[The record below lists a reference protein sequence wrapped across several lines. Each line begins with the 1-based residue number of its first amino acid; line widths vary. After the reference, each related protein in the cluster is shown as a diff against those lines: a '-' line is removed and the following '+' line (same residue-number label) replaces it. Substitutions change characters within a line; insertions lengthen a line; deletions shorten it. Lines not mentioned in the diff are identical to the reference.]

1 MVSPQYPVLLFMPT
15 DAACAGLQELVA
27 NLDRKGARV
36 LCTGGEGAIGLPV
49 LPADHPGTD
58 AACLVQGF
66 LWLSCRSR
74 PAPRHG
80 HSCAATSAEGH
91 PDKMSDPGPY
101 AVAAE
106 HVFDGVDLHE
116 RAAVMIERPNILQSR
131 AAVRAARRHR
141 GLCSAESGLAAPGF
155 IDLQVNGG
163 ADLLFNDNP
172 TVATISAIAAA
183 HRKFGTTG
191 FLPTLIS
198 DSPAK
203 MKAALGAVQAA
214 IDSQP
219 SVLGIHLE
227 GPFLS
232 PAKAGIHDARA
243 IRAPTPADAE
253 ILALPRKGEMLITL
267 APEEVPPG
275 FLARLARAGIHLSLG
290 HSMATYAQTRQAMAE
305 GMTGFTHLF
314 NAMRPLESREPGPIA
329 AALESPDAW
338 YGMIVDGV
346 HVDPAMLRLALR
358 GAGHPMLITDAMPPV
373 GGRQSTFML
382 YDRQITS
389 HAGRCVSASG
399 TLAGTVL
406 TMADAVCNCVK
417 LLGLP
422 LPAALRFASTSR
434 QAFIGLGHALGR
446 LAPGYRADM
455 VAFEPRQHRRPGDL
469 GCGRPA

>member
-1 MVSPQYPVLLFMPT
+1 
-15 DAACAGLQELVA
+15 
-27 NLDRKGARV
+27 
-36 LCTGGEGAIGLPV
+36 
-49 LPADHPGTD
+49 
-58 AACLVQGF
+58 
-66 LWLSCRSR
+66 
-74 PAPRHG
+74 
-80 HSCAATSAEGH
+80 
-91 PDKMSDPGPY
+91 MSDPGPY

-116 RAAVMIERPNILQSR
+116 RAAVMIERPNILRVVPQSELP
-131 AAVRAARRHR
+131 AGIAVHALPETAW
-141 GLCSAESGLAAPGF
+141 LAPGF

-163 ADLLFNDNP
+163 ADLLFNDNQ

-203 MKAALGAVQAA
+203 MKAALDAVQAA

-232 PAKAGIHDARA
+232 PAKAGIHDVRD

-253 ILALPRKGEMLITL
+253 LLALPRKGEMLMTL
-267 APEEVPPG
+267 APEAVPPG

-338 YGMIVDGV
+338 YGLIVDGV

-373 GGRQSTFML
+373 CGRLSTFTL
-382 YDRQITS
+382 HDRQITS
-389 HAGRCVSASG
+389 HAGR
-399 TLAGTVL
+399 
-406 TMADAVCNCVK
+406 
-417 LLGLP
+417 
-422 LPAALRFASTSR
+422 
-434 QAFIGLGHALGR
+434 
-446 LAPGYRADM
+446 
-455 VAFEPRQHRRPGDL
+455 
-469 GCGRPA
+469 

>member
-1 MVSPQYPVLLFMPT
+1 
-15 DAACAGLQELVA
+15 
-27 NLDRKGARV
+27 
-36 LCTGGEGAIGLPV
+36 
-49 LPADHPGTD
+49 
-58 AACLVQGF
+58 
-66 LWLSCRSR
+66 
-74 PAPRHG
+74 
-80 HSCAATSAEGH
+80 
-91 PDKMSDPGPY
+91 MSDPKPY

-106 HVFDGVDLHE
+106 HIFDGVDLHA
-116 RAAVMIERPNILQSR
+116 RAAVMIDRSNILAVVPQSELPGDM
-131 AAVRAARRHR
+131 AVHALPETAW
-141 GLCSAESGLAAPGF
+141 LAPGF

-172 TVATISAIAAA
+172 TAATISAIAAA

-203 MKAALGAVQAA
+203 MKAALDAVQAS

-219 SVLGIHLE
+219 SVLGIHFE

-232 PAKAGIHDARA
+232 RGKAGIHDVRA

-253 ILALPRKGEMLITL
+253 ILALPRKGEMLMTL

-275 FLARLARAGIHLSLG
+275 FVARLARAGIRLSLG
-290 HSMATYAQTRQAMAE
+290 HSMATYAQTRQAMAD
-305 GMTGFTHLF
+305 GITGFTHLF

-338 YGMIVDGV
+338 YGLIVDGV

-373 GGRQSTFML
+373 GGRQSTFTL
-382 YDRQITS
+382 HDRQITS

-422 LPAALRFASTSR
+422 LPEALRFASTSP
-434 QAFIGLGHALGR
+434 ASFIGLGHALGR

-455 VAFEPRQHRRPGDL
+455 VAFEPGNIDVLATWVAGARRDENAAFKIATSGTPAPPG
-469 GCGRPA
+469 

>member
-1 MVSPQYPVLLFMPT
+1 
-15 DAACAGLQELVA
+15 
-27 NLDRKGARV
+27 
-36 LCTGGEGAIGLPV
+36 
-49 LPADHPGTD
+49 
-58 AACLVQGF
+58 
-66 LWLSCRSR
+66 
-74 PAPRHG
+74 
-80 HSCAATSAEGH
+80 
-91 PDKMSDPGPY
+91 MSDPKPY

-106 HVFDGVDLHE
+106 HIFDGVDLHA
-116 RAAVMIERPNILQSR
+116 RAAVMIDRSNILAVVPQSELPGDM
-131 AAVRAARRHR
+131 AVHALPETAW
-141 GLCSAESGLAAPGF
+141 LAPGF

-172 TVATISAIAAA
+172 TAATISAIAAA

-203 MKAALGAVQAA
+203 MKAALDAVQAS
-214 IDSQP
+214 IDTQP
-219 SVLGIHLE
+219 SVLGIHFE

-232 PAKAGIHDARA
+232 RGKAGIHDVRA

-253 ILALPRKGEMLITL
+253 ILALPRKGEMLMTL

-275 FLARLARAGIHLSLG
+275 FVARLARAGIRLSLG
-290 HSMATYAQTRQAMAE
+290 HSMATYAQTRQAMAD
-305 GMTGFTHLF
+305 GITGFTHLF

-338 YGMIVDGV
+338 YGLIVDGV

-373 GGRQSTFML
+373 GGRQSTFTL
-382 YDRQITS
+382 HDRQITS

-422 LPAALRFASTSR
+422 LPEALRFASTSP
-434 QAFIGLGHALGR
+434 ASFIGLGHALGR

-455 VAFEPRQHRRPGDL
+455 VAFEPGNIDVLATWVAGARRDENAAFKIATSGTPAPPG
-469 GCGRPA
+469 